1 MPQREPKSVRRLIRL
16 ATVRIALGDP
26 DHALGDAS
34 DTMYFEPRNASAR
47 VVRGNPYRAKSYFK
61 RAIDDYTAAI
71 AFNPH
76 AQFFHERGVAY
87 RMKGDRAHAIDDFK
101 YAVHLLPK
109 DMPDSIAELKKLG
122 VDMSDYDPM
131 KLPTAKDMLNSL
143 K

>member
-1 MPQREPKSVRRLIRL
+1 
-16 ATVRIALGDP
+16 VRIALGDP

-34 DTMYFEPRNASAR
+34 DAMYIEPRNAGAL
-47 VVRGNPYRAKSYFK
+47 VVRGNAYRAKGDFK

-71 AFNPH
+71 VFDPH

-131 KLPTAKDMLNSL
+131 KLPKATDMLNSL